1 VVGQYHYCGRHRV
14 CRLEVLDLPKIVAA
28 VMALA
33 ALGAAI
39 LAGVDPVQIMVRGVI
54 AFGAGWVVG
63 SIWEGLVQATSRIRV
78 VSSPA
83 GTESPE
89 AEERQA
95 A

>member
-1 VVGQYHYCGRHRV
+1 MVGQYHYCGCHRV

-39 LAGVDPVQIMVRGVI
+39 LAGVDPVQITVRGVI
-54 AFGAGWVVG
+54 AFVAGWVVG
-63 SIWEGLVQATSRIRV
+63 SIWEGFTQATSRVRV
-78 VSSPA
+78 VNLPA
-83 GTESPE
+83 GTEVSE